1 MSEASPVESQ
11 NAMMSAADELFEGSY
26 DAVTFADGREV
37 VIKAA
42 KVKHLRQI
50 TLFVQTFI
58 QEFQPEELVSLLSRV
73 SARQQAMIAEG
84 SSPYALNTSE
94 LVKDVAGEASLFL
107 RIVSTGIDAFAK
119 LVPMFSEISCDEFEE
134 LDLDDA
140 AVLIFGVFGRNYHF
154 FIQRVLPVIQGCI
167 AQRITQPSPKTTSA
181 PGQ

>member
-1 MSEASPVESQ
+1 MNESSPVESQ
-11 NAMMSAADELFEGSY
+11 NAMMSAADELFEGSH
-26 DAVTFADGREV
+26 DAVTLADGRQV
-37 VIKAA
+37 AIKAA

-50 TLFVQTFI
+50 TGFVQTFI

-73 SARQQAMIAEG
+73 SARQQTLIAEG
-84 SSPYALNTSE
+84 SSPYTLNTSE

-119 LVPMFSEISCDEFEE
+119 LVPLFSEISSEEFEE

-154 FIQRVLPVIQGCI
+154 FIQRVLPVIQGSI
-167 AQRITQPSPKTTSA
+167 AQRITQTNPQKTSA
-181 PGQ
+181 PAK